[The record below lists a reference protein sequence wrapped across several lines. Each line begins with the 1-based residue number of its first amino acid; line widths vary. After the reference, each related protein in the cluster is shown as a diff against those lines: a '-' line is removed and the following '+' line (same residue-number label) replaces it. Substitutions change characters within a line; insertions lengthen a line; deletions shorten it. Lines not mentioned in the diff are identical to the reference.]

1 MWPTLKG
8 LRFLVGDE
16 AALVRAS
23 IGMMIDSIV
32 AEGRDDAPQDIIGI
46 DWYDQWDWQQ
56 RCWLLD
62 EITRSL
68 LTPHPPPPP
77 AAMWEATIDA
87 IFCNI
92 FDLACLEIDDPAP
105 VHATKTWRQSVIDA
119 FRCQRGHQPCIRPDQ
134 RDPGSWQSVITQL
147 ADGILGSRMY
157 QRAESFRDQEISATH
172 RFLRSR
178 GLPDDFLEQI
188 PPLCS
193 IDQTQLSIDR
203 IQSLIF

>member
-1 MWPTLKG
+1 MGP
-8 LRFLVGDE
+8 RILVGDE

-23 IGMMIDSIV
+23 IGMMVDSLV
-32 AEGRDDAPQDIIGI
+32 AEGRDDADQDIIGI
-46 DWYDQWDWQQ
+46 DWFDQWDWQQ

-62 EITRSL
+62 EIAASL
-68 LTPHPPPPP
+68 LTRRPPPPP

-105 VHATKTWRQSVIDA
+105 VQSTKTWRQSVIDA
-119 FRCQRGHQPCIRPDQ
+119 FRCQQGHDPCVSPDQ
-134 RDPGSWQSVITQL
+134 CDPEPWQIVIAQL
-147 ADGILGSRMY
+147 SDGILGPRMY
-157 QRAESFRDQEISATH
+157 QRAEAFRDSERSATQ
-172 RFLRSR
+172 RFLSSK

-188 PPLCS
+188 PPLRS

-203 IQSLIF
+203 IQALLF